1 MSKHTKP
8 EKSWMMYDMANSA
21 YSVVITTAIFPIY
34 YKAVAN
40 EAGVS
45 AADSTAY
52 LGYTISIATFI
63 LAMLGPI
70 LGSVADF
77 KDMKRKFF
85 TFFFLLGSLSTI
97 GLVLVPEDQ
106 WLLLLII
113 YTLTAI
119 GARGANLFYDAYL
132 VDVTERDKMDDLSA
146 KGFAVGYIG
155 SVIPFILSISVI
167 ILSQQE
173 ILPLSVGNAS
183 KIAFLITAIWWIL
196 FTIPLLKNVRQKH
209 WIERKPRIVANSFK
223 ELKKTFLEI
232 KQHKAILL
240 FLIAYFFYIDGV
252 GTIISMSTAYGTDV
266 GLGTTDLIVALLAV
280 QVVAAPFAMLFGRLA
295 RKFGAKQM
303 IYVGIFIYIIVC
315 VYAMFLDTV
324 VDFWILA
331 MLVASAQGGIQ
342 ALSRSFF
349 AQMVPKE
356 KSNSFFGF
364 YNVFGRFAAVSGPF
378 LVGGMTQL
386 TGNSAY
392 GVFSLVILFIIG
404 FIILLF
410 VPDPRKEQT
419 A

>member
-1 MSKHTKP
+1 
-8 EKSWMMYDMANSA
+8 MYDMANSA

-266 GLGTTDLIVALLAV
+266 GLGATDLIIALLAV
-280 QVVAAPFAMLFGRLA
+280 QIVAAPFAMLFGRLA
-295 RKFGAKQM
+295 RKFGAKRM

-315 VYAMFLDTV
+315 VYAMFLDNV

-331 MLVASAQGGIQ
+331 MLVALAQGGIQ

-410 VPDPRKEQT
+410 VPDPRNEQT

>member
-1 MSKHTKP
+1 
-8 EKSWMMYDMANSA
+8 
-21 YSVVITTAIFPIY
+21 
-34 YKAVAN
+34 
-40 EAGVS
+40 
-45 AADSTAY
+45 
-52 LGYTISIATFI
+52 
-63 LAMLGPI
+63 
-70 LGSVADF
+70 
-77 KDMKRKFF
+77 
-85 TFFFLLGSLSTI
+85 
-97 GLVLVPEDQ
+97 
-106 WLLLLII
+106 
-113 YTLTAI
+113 
-119 GARGANLFYDAYL
+119 
-132 VDVTERDKMDDLSA
+132 MDDLSA

-266 GLGTTDLIVALLAV
+266 GLGATDLIIALLAV
-280 QVVAAPFAMLFGRLA
+280 QIVAAPFAMLFGRLA
-295 RKFGAKQM
+295 RKFGAKRM

-315 VYAMFLDTV
+315 VYAMFLDNV

-410 VPDPRKEQT
+410 VPDPRNEQT

>member
-1 MSKHTKP
+1 
-8 EKSWMMYDMANSA
+8 MYDMANSA

-266 GLGTTDLIVALLAV
+266 GLGATDLIIALLAV
-280 QVVAAPFAMLFGRLA
+280 QIVAAPFAMLFGRLA
-295 RKFGAKQM
+295 RKFGAKRM

-315 VYAMFLDTV
+315 VYAMFLDNV
-324 VDFWILA
+324 VHFWILA

-410 VPDPRKEQT
+410 VPDPRNEQT